1 MSEYNRPILIPV
13 NFRNHDDNNHVID
26 TSQAKRAQSRPPVVR
41 RIKGYVAYDLH
52 SLLEHESESDRARPG
67 HIFG

>member
-1 MSEYNRPILIPV
+1 MSAYEPTIRISSDFDP
-13 NFRNHDDNNHVID
+13 HDDNHHYID
-26 TSQAKRAQSRPPVVR
+26 TSRARRAQSRPPVVR

-67 HIFG
+67 HFFG